1 MCCGKGLEKYEGKVD
16 RLDAWVWVLLVVGA
30 LWALQI
36 AGTHVQMS
44 HYRGVLGGITREGGK
59 GWVGA
64 GNAKAR
70 FGKGVIL
77 ILVTDENDVVRRA
90 LRMRGMTV
98 FARFREAPELVGMSL
113 DELRDGE
120 REGPYERAT
129 MLAAKRAV
137 EQIDTIKSEKARAAT
152 MS

>member
-1 MCCGKGLEKYEGKVD
+1 MGT
-16 RLDAWVWVLLVVGA
+16 WVWVLLALGV

-36 AGTHVQMS
+36 VGTHIQMA

-59 GWVGA
+59 GYVGA

-77 ILVTDENDVVRRA
+77 ILVSDEDGVVRRA

-98 FARFREAPELVGMSL
+98 FARFEEAPGLVGMSL

-120 REGPYERAT
+120 REGPYEKGT
-129 MLAAKRAV
+129 MQAARRAV
-137 EQIDTIKSEKARAAT
+137 EQIDRIRSERSGVAT
-152 MS
+152 MG

>member
-1 MCCGKGLEKYEGKVD
+1 MDTWIWVLLALGV
-16 RLDAWVWVLLVVGA
+16 VWVL
-30 LWALQI
+30 QI
-36 AGTHVQMS
+36 VGTHVQMS
-44 HYRGVLGGITREGGK
+44 HYRSVLGGITREGGK
-59 GWVGA
+59 GYVGA

-137 EQIDTIKSEKARAAT
+137 EQIDTIKSEKARATT
-152 MS
+152 MN

>member
-1 MCCGKGLEKYEGKVD
+1 MD
-16 RLDAWVWVLLVVGA
+16 TWVWVLLALGVVWG
-30 LWALQI
+30 LQI
-36 AGTHVQMS
+36 VGTHVQMS
-44 HYRGVLGGITREGGK
+44 HYRKVLSGITREGGK
-59 GWVGA
+59 GYVGA

-77 ILVTDENDVVRRA
+77 LLVTDENDVVRRA

-137 EQIDTIKSEKARAAT
+137 EQIDTIKSEKARAAS

>member
-1 MCCGKGLEKYEGKVD
+1 MGWIGYLI
-16 RLDAWVWVLLVVGA
+16 LVLA
-30 LWALQI
+30 LAWALQI
-36 AGTHVQMS
+36 VGTYFQVR
-44 HYRGVLGGITREGGK
+44 HYREVLGRVTREGNEGY
-59 GWVGA
+59 VGV

-77 ILVTDENDVVRRA
+77 ILVCDEDDVVRRA

-98 FARFREAPELVGMSL
+98 FARFREAPELVGLSL

-120 REGPYERAT
+120 REGPYEKAT

-137 EQIDTIKSEKARAAT
+137 EQIDLIKSEKAGT
-152 MS
+152 TVS